1 MVKMGKE
8 SAILMILNL
17 LLNQFKYEFPVKNKN
32 QYMKKEYSKQKELEV
47 PKSKSTNRPDVFL
60 EQQGGQCGWSRDS
73 DKNSVK
79 KLG

>member
-32 QYMKKEYSKQKELEV
+32 QYMKKEYSKQ
-47 PKSKSTNRPDVFL
+47 T
-60 EQQGGQCGWSRDS
+60 
-73 DKNSVK
+73 SVTV
-79 KLG
+79 